1 MSWFLLK
8 DSELFILFAENSQT
22 LLKIFV
28 IPILLCF
35 IYLVAFN
42 LLVNNQLNSSLRH
55 IIVTLYVLS
64 DNSGIPPAISSIPVL
79 QRLMK
84 FKIGSTRVS
93 IQATDVSGNVG
104 KCTFSIT
111 VKGM

>member
-1 MSWFLLK
+1 MS
-8 DSELFILFAENSQT
+8 
-22 LLKIFV
+22 
-28 IPILLCF
+28 
-35 IYLVAFN
+35 IYGWYEK
-42 LLVNNQLNSSLRH
+42 SLRRSH
-55 IIVTLYVLS
+55 NYWPVLS